1 MNIGDRIRNLREK
14 CSLTEE
20 EVGKKIG
27 VTKATVN
34 RYETGEIDI
43 KENDSYKISRCFKY
57 YTSVYNG
64 LG

>member
-14 CSLTEE
+14 CSLTQE

-34 RYETGEIDI
+34 R
-43 KENDSYKISRCFKY
+43 
-57 YTSVYNG
+57 
-64 LG
+64 